1 MAILNVENL
10 FLKYNQV
17 DEWLIK
23 DLNLVA
29 DKNEVLLIK
38 GPNGCGKTS
47 MLSMLCG
54 IIPKAIKGII
64 GGKIFIDDIDS
75 SDLSLPE
82 LSPLV
87 SMVFQEPEMQLS
99 FPQVIQEL
107 AFGPENLQVPVEEIR
122 NRIEEVSE
130 ILEISHL
137 LKSEIPTLSYGQ
149 KKLVTIASVFTLS
162 PDIIL
167 LDEPEDGLSADSI
180 SNLKKCIEHF
190 RRDKLIIITS
200 TTHTFDDISDK
211 DIILP

>member
-1 MAILNVENL
+1 MAFLNIQNL

-29 DKNEVLLIK
+29 DKNEVILIK

-47 MLSMLCG
+47 LLSMLCG
-54 IIPKAIKGII
+54 IIPKAIKGIT
-64 GGKIFIDDIDS
+64 GGKIFIDEIDTN
-75 SDLSLPE
+75 DLSLPE

-99 FPQVIQEL
+99 FPQVEQEL
-107 AFGPENLQVPVEEIR
+107 AFGPENLQVPVHEIR
-122 NRIEEVSE
+122 NRIESVSE
-130 ILEISHL
+130 ILGISHL
-137 LKSEIPTLSYGQ
+137 MKSEIPTLSYGQ

-180 SNLKKCIEHF
+180 NNVKKCIAHY
-190 RRDKLIIITS
+190 RRDKLIIISS
-200 TTHTFDDISDK
+200 TTRKFDDISDK
-211 DIILP
+211 VILLS